1 MAATAPRSPG
11 APVYLPSPAPI
22 TVGMFAVGDDSYAL
36 LVNRDHVAASESDL
50 VLTSAAEPR
59 VLDINSAEFITIP
72 DATTDG
78 TDTKFH
84 INLPP
89 GDGLL
94 FHLPGPLPPGPAGA
108 EAFVG
113 TVRAD
118 IGALAIVDASFGAQT
133 LRGAGW
139 DDCPTG
145 TQLLAHDFQ
154 SNGFWLCARTDLAA
168 HTFHVGNVVGD
179 AGELSRVANGVVT
192 KLGPAAWDTCP
203 TGALLGHHLD
213 SNGFWLCMDP

>member
-1 MAATAPRSPG
+1 MSISNSIG
-11 APVYLPSPAPI
+11 SL
-22 TVGMFAVGDDSYAL
+22 
-36 LVNRDHVAASESDL
+36 
-50 VLTSAAEPR
+50 R
-59 VLDINSAEFITIP
+59 VL
-72 DATTDG
+72 
-78 TDTKFH
+78 
-84 INLPP
+84 
-89 GDGLL
+89 
-94 FHLPGPLPPGPAGA
+94 GA
-108 EAFVG
+108 MDWQDFVESLSL
-113 TVRAD
+113 VE
-118 IGALAIVDASFGAQT
+118 QT